1 MRSTFL
7 IPALVAVVAALPAPN
22 PQEIDLDLIVNVPTP
37 TIIQATGTP
46 DQIITYDTKA
56 ILASATAVSSI
67 SVDITDVATSTPSI
81 VKRAACGPEPSG
93 YGPVTTNPKDDATSF
108 AANPV
113 YANAANSAAV
123 PSGYVQ
129 TFKNLNASSSAYG
142 YMGFT
147 NLKEYNPQTCATK
160 CNAIKGCMGINIYFE
175 RDPKNTPDKTACPN
189 PASLTQIRCVYWGGP
204 VTAGN
209 TNNYGRK
216 WEQFSVVFAGSN
228 GYVNQNIAA
237 PSGYSDATYL
247 NNAAINAP
255 YDALGYNT
263 YMGAK
268 VFATG
273 PFNATLCAEACNAQ
287 NVYNIAN
294 PPTDGAPV
302 QTCQFFNTYLLF
314 LNNTQALGQYCA
326 MYSSAWTSKYATKVE
341 QWRGN
346 DRYTVQF
353 SYSFSN
359 ITNPGTTPNKAAAVA
374 QAKEEIAYSTLQGYC
389 STLLA
394 YNDLNAYVTATSTR
408 IPVSTVTT
416 TTTLKIKTS
425 SSSSSSSSAKIS
437 SSSSSLKASSLSKR
451 AVASAVSTPAGL
463 TKYPASVLS
472 SACSALVTSV
482 PKTATVTVSTA
493 TVTGATLR
501 STVIKTITTTTR

>member
-22 PQEIDLDLIVNVPTP
+22 PQEINLDLIINVPTP

-46 DQIITYDTKA
+46 DQIVTYDTKA

-93 YGPVTTNPKDDATSF
+93 YGPVTTNPKDDAASF

-142 YMGFT
+142 YMGYT
-147 NLKEYNPQTCATK
+147 NLKE
-160 CNAIKGCMGINIYFE
+160 
-175 RDPKNTPDKTACPN
+175 DPKNTPDKTACPN

-294 PPTDGAPV
+294 PPADGAPV

-394 YNDLNAYVTATSTR
+394 YNDLNAYFTATTTK

-416 TTTLKIKTS
+416 TTTLKIKAS

-493 TVTGATLR
+493 TVTGSTSR
-501 STVIKTITTTTR
+501 STVIKTVTTTTR

>member
-7 IPALVAVVAALPAPN
+7 IPVLVAVVAALPAPN
-22 PQEIDLDLIVNVPTP
+22 PQEIDLDLIINVPTP

-46 DQIITYDTKA
+46 DQIVTYDTKA
-56 ILASATAVSSI
+56 ILASATAASSI

-93 YGPVTTNPKDDATSF
+93 YGPVTSSPKDDAASF

-113 YANAANSAAV
+113 YANAANGAAV

-142 YMGFT
+142 YMGRS
-147 NLKEYNPQTCATK
+147 
-160 CNAIKGCMGINIYFE
+160 NAIKGCMGINVYFE
-175 RDPKNTPDKTACPN
+175 RDPKNTPDKAACPN

-255 YDALGYNT
+255 YDTLGYNT

-287 NVYNIAN
+287 NIYNIVN
-294 PPTDGAPV
+294 PPADGAPV

-341 QWRGN
+341 QWSGN

-394 YNDLNAYVTATSTR
+394 YNDLNAYVTATSTK

-416 TTTLKIKTS
+416 TTTLKIKAS
-425 SSSSSSSSAKIS
+425 SSSSSSSPSSSSSVKAS

-463 TKYPASVLS
+463 TKYPANVLS
-472 SACSALVTSV
+472 VACSALVTSV
-482 PKTATVTVSTA
+482 PKTATVTVSTV
-493 TVTGATLR
+493 TVTGATSR
-501 STVIKTITTTTR
+501 STVIKTVTTTTR